1 MRSKYIPIEMRGQ
14 QVSSDTSDI
23 EEKLIK
29 CLRGLL
35 GGEKRVIRTIIFRH
49 VREINPAFLGEFHSA
64 SHFIKLRKWFYYDFT
79 RRHNLSIRKLSGVW
93 QNLPLDWKQ
102 RLK

>member
-64 SHFIKLRKWFYYDFT
+64 SHFIKLRKWFYSTLLEGITYLFASFPVFG
-79 RRHNLSIRKLSGVW
+79 RIFH
-93 QNLPLDWKQ
+93 
-102 RLK
+102 